1 MVIRPTACGGCSIP
15 LPAGAQ
21 WGHCCGSPEGCMIL
35 QTRSVPSVGLP
46 ASYVQTPP
54 HALRTGRAH
63 ARSAAPLLGPHATEA
78 GSPFGR

>member
-54 HALRTGRAH
+54 PCPQDWEGSCTERCTLA
-63 ARSAAPLLGPHATEA
+63 GPPCH
-78 GSPFGR
+78 